1 MRASLPAMPP
11 RSRGVPRSMD
21 ITEQLAPFVG
31 DWTMEVDFPRLDVR
45 GVRATTSFRPLL
57 GGRYLQQ
64 RAEIDLPEA
73 PDFLAVIAPHADRE
87 GWTQHYFDSRGVVRL
102 YAMTFDGREWTLRR
116 EQEDFSPL
124 PFAQRYT
131 GRFDDDGRGIPGPR
145 GTSRYGGRWE
155 LDFELTYLRA

>member
-1 MRASLPAMPP
+1 
-11 RSRGVPRSMD
+11 MD
-21 ITEQLAPFVG
+21 STEHLAPFVG
-31 DWTMEVDFPRLDVR
+31 DWTMEVDFPRIDVA
-45 GVRATTSFRPLL
+45 GVRATTSFRPLF
-57 GGRYLQQ
+57 GGRYLEQ

-73 PDFLAVIAPHADRE
+73 PDFVAVIAPGADGE

-131 GRFDDDGRGIPGPR
+131 GRFDDDGGAIRGR
-145 GTSRYGGRWE
+145 WETSRDGGPWE